1 MKQSLSWW
9 CFQGRGVGDETLL
22 NEARKIGYEAVELIN
37 AEKFGL
43 VVDTG
48 LTIAAHVGH
57 SGMTDG
63 LNDPRNHDLI
73 EREITANLE
82 LAYKYDI
89 PNLIVFS
96 GNRRPGLTEEQ
107 GAEYTAAGLR
117 RVAKSAEDAGV
128 CLIIELL
135 NSKVDHH
142 GYQADHTAWMASV
155 IEAVGSSSVKILYD
169 IYHAQIMEGDL
180 IRTIKNNHKII
191 GHYHTAGN
199 PGRNDLD
206 NDQEIYYPAVVRAIA
221 STEYDGYI
229 GHEFVPKGEPVA
241 ALRAAYELTTGAS
254 L

>member
-9 CFQGRGVGDETLL
+9 CFQNRGVDDETLL
-22 NEARKIGYEAVELIN
+22 KEARNIGYEAVELIN
-37 AEKFGL
+37 AEKFDL
-43 VVDTG
+43 VADTG
-48 LTIAAHVGH
+48 LSIAAHIGH
-57 SGMTDG
+57 SGMGDG
-63 LNDPRNHDLI
+63 LNNPKNHDFI
-73 EREITANLE
+73 EQEITANLE
-82 LAYKYDI
+82 LATEYNI

-96 GNRRPGLTEEQ
+96 GNRRPGLSGEQ
-107 GAEYTAAGLR
+107 GAEYAAAGLR

-142 GYQADHTAWMASV
+142 GYQADHTAWIASV
-155 IEAVGSSSVKILYD
+155 IEAVGSPSVKILYD

-180 IRTIKNNHKII
+180 IRTIQDNHKTI

-199 PGRNDLD
+199 PGRQDLD
-206 NDQEIYYPAVVRAIA
+206 NDQEIYYPSIVRAIA
-221 STEYDGYI
+221 KTGYDGYI

-241 ALRAAYELTTGAS
+241 ALRAAYELTAGS